1 MLNNTYVKF
10 KQSWNVILLNKM
22 LTLARTLSV
31 TKISTISAM
40 GFVKLSMSD
49 LNVKQTSCLG
59 IGFIPIFV
67 PVLKSDLRMNSP
79 WS

>member
-1 MLNNTYVKF
+1 
-10 KQSWNVILLNKM
+10 M

-49 LNVKQTSCLG
+49 LNVQQTSCLG
-59 IGFIPIFV
+59 IDFITICTGAQV
-67 PVLKSDLRMNSP
+67 
-79 WS
+79 

>member
-1 MLNNTYVKF
+1 
-10 KQSWNVILLNKM
+10 M

-79 WS
+79 